1 MKISYSVPSSPPLQ
15 VEQERTWMD
24 PSESLKSTSSSD
36 RIFFKSLPR
45 VLTQDRPI
53 GGGVTE
59 VKGKTWR
66 EKKRSAAIM
75 METNQEN
82 NLNN

>member
-15 VEQERTWMD
+15 VERERTRMD
-24 PSESLKSTSSSD
+24 PSESLRSTSSLD
-36 RIFFKSLPR
+36 RISFKSLLW

-66 EKKRSAAIM
+66 EKWSAAIM
-75 METNQEN
+75 KETNQEN
-82 NLNN
+82 NLKN